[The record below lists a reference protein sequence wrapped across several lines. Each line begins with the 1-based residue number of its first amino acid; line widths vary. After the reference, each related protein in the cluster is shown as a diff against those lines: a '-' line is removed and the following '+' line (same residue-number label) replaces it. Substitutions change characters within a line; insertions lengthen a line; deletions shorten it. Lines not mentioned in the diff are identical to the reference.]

1 MPGTQPLSPSCVLRP
16 LCPRQV
22 ACIMA
27 VLIESRYPSP
37 QEAASLVVISLG
49 VMLAVWQV
57 GGQLRH
63 AGPAAPV
70 ALGVF

>member
-1 MPGTQPLSPSCVLRP
+1 
-16 LCPRQV
+16 
-22 ACIMA
+22 MA